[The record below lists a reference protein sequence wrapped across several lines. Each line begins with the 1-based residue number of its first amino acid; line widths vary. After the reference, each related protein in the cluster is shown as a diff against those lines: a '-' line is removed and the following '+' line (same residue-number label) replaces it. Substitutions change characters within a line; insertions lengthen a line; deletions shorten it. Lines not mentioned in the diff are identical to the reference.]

1 MLRAGR
7 RRFYIFFALLLYA
20 ADAAAKRLALAS
32 GGALSFNDGVS
43 FGLFRECGAEAS
55 ALMNAAVLAV
65 MLCAFARALR
75 GDNGAGLCAPLAL
88 LAAGAAGNFT
98 DRLVYGRV
106 VDWLPLPCPFFG
118 TLWMNAADLWLI
130 AGAGILVFRLFF
142 PRGGDD

>member
-1 MLRAGR
+1 M
-7 RRFYIFFALLLYA
+7 LYA

-43 FGLFRECGAEAS
+43 FGLFRGGGAEA
-55 ALMNAAVLAV
+55 AAAMNAAVLAAT
-65 MLCAFARALR
+65 LFAFARALR
-75 GDNGAGLCAPLAL
+75 GNEGAGLCAPLAL
-88 LAAGAAGNFT
+88 LVAGAAGNFT
-98 DRLVYGRV
+98 DRLVYGGV

>member
-1 MLRAGR
+1 M
-7 RRFYIFFALLLYA
+7 LYA
-20 ADAAAKRLALAS
+20 ADAAVKRFALVS
-32 GGALSFNDGVS
+32 GRALSFNDGVS

-55 ALMNAAVLAV
+55 TLMNAAVLAV
-65 MLCAFARALR
+65 LLFAFARALR

>member
-1 MLRAGR
+1 M
-7 RRFYIFFALLLYA
+7 LYA
-20 ADAAAKRLALAS
+20 ADAAAKRFALAS

-118 TLWMNAADLWLI
+118 TLWMNARRPVAYRGRGDFGLS
-130 AGAGILVFRLFF
+130 AVFPAR
-142 PRGGDD
+142 RR